1 MQELRVSLFGTVRFE
16 KPGQLINVSGSA
28 RLLLAFLLLHRNR
41 IFSREVIAGQLWD
54 GQSQESAR
62 KCLNTAIWRLRRV
75 IETGDRKD
83 DPYLITTSGNE
94 IGFNTKSRYWLDVEV
109 LEQAL
114 RMNNMSLQNPQAT
127 DAVVENLEEILALYQ
142 GDLMEGFYADW
153 VIRERERLRLMYL
166 KGLIFLLNYFEHS
179 SQWEKGLTCG
189 QKILDLDPLREDI
202 HRKMMRFYLE
212 NGQRAQAIQQY
223 RTCFLVLKTE
233 LGIQPMPE
241 TQMVYQQVLE
251 LNGIPDTGTQIG
263 AFSSRKQTLQ
273 SLRQALQACENAEEQ
288 IRATIQLIEPGVDL
302 P

>member
-1 MQELRVSLFGTVRFE
+1 
-16 KPGQLINVSGSA
+16 
-28 RLLLAFLLLHRNR
+28 
-41 IFSREVIAGQLWD
+41 
-54 GQSQESAR
+54 
-62 KCLNTAIWRLRRV
+62 
-75 IETGDRKD
+75 
-83 DPYLITTSGNE
+83 
-94 IGFNTKSRYWLDVEV
+94 
-109 LEQAL
+109 
-114 RMNNMSLQNPQAT
+114 MSLQNPQAT

-288 IRATIQLIEPGVDL
+288 IRATIRLIEPGVDL